1 MTSRMKTL
9 KRSGLAAVAAIGLL
23 LGGCADSG
31 YGTKQVVGAG
41 TGAALGGLLGAQ
53 FGHGKGQ
60 LATTAAGAVIGGL
73 IGSEVGRGL
82 DDVDKMKAQ
91 RAQSAAQSAP
101 IGQTI
106 AWSNPDTGNQ
116 GSVTPVREGVAA
128 TGEYCREFHHTIFV
142 GDRTEDA
149 YGTACQQPDGSW
161 QII

>member
-1 MTSRMKTL
+1 MSGKMTLL
-9 KRSGLAAVAAIGLL
+9 KRSGLAAMLTAGLL

-53 FGHGKGQ
+53 FGKGKGQ

-73 IGSEVGRGL
+73 IGSEVGKGL
-82 DDVDKMKAQ
+82 DQVDKMKAEQ
-91 RAQSAAQSAP
+91 AQSAAQSAP

-106 AWSNPDTGNQ
+106 TWSNPDTGHQ
-116 GSVTPVREGVAA
+116 GSVTPVREGVAS
-128 TGEYCREFHHTIFV
+128 TGEYCREFHHTIYV
-142 GDRTEDA
+142 GERTEDA